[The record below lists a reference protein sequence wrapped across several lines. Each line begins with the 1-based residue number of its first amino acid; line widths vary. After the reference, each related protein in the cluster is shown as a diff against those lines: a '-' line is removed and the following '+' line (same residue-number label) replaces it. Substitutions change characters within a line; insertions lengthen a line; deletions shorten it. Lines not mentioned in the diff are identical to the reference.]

1 MKKTGVPI
9 TLRAVGYDKADVSAL
24 VKGTIVQKR
33 LLSNAPRDVG
43 EAELVELFEGAL

>member
-1 MKKTGVPI
+1 MKKARVPVS
-9 TLRAVGYDKADVSAL
+9 LRDVGYEKRDVPAL

-43 EAELVELFEGAL
+43 EAELVMLFEGAL